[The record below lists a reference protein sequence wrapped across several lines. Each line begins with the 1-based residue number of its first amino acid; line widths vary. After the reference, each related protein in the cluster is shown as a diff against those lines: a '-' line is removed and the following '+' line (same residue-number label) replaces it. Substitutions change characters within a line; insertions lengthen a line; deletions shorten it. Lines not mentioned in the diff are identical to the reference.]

1 MSNREGGPKGEKTP
15 EEIFEDAAKK
25 SGEAFGEA
33 GKAAADA
40 EKEKPEEIFDDAAK
54 KSGEAFGE
62 AGKAAADAAEDVRKR
77 FTGITSPL
85 VIALIIGIGVI
96 LIFDLRFVEGKSSL
110 ERASLILKFFDDSSK
125 T

>member
-15 EEIFEDAAKK
+15 EEIFE
-25 SGEAFGEA
+25 
-33 GKAAADA
+33 
-40 EKEKPEEIFDDAAK
+40 DAAK

-110 ERASLILKFFDDSSK
+110 ERASLILKFLDDL